1 MCRFLLAA
9 YIQQSQGSVN
19 TVDYH
24 KTPVLAFIHTTRAST
39 FCKGKQVFSVDKIE
53 IKLCKEAT
61 VELSISAN
69 DLPINL
75 SEKVVKMSE
84 QRA

>member
-1 MCRFLLAA
+1 MCRFLLAD

-24 KTPVLAFIHTTRAST
+24 KTPVFAFIHTTRASI

-61 VELSISAN
+61 VELSISVKNLA
-69 DLPINL
+69 INL

>member
-9 YIQQSQGSVN
+9 YIQQSKGSVN
-19 TVDYH
+19 SVDYH
-24 KTPVLAFIHTTRAST
+24 KTPVLPFIHTTRASP
-39 FCKGKQVFSVDKIE
+39 FCKGKQGFSVDKIE
-53 IKLCKEAT
+53 IKLCKEAA

>member
-1 MCRFLLAA
+1 MGGFLLAD